1 MSVAE
6 LAKLIGQEVAVF
18 VGGLNVNVRITD
30 VKQSYGKTRYLV
42 TPLSGEGAVWVE
54 SFKAAYEQPLRRTL
68 DSIRPEDV
76 AHTWQAGHDNE

>member
-6 LAKLIGQEVAVF
+6 LAKLIGQEVAVS

-42 TPLSGEGAVWVE
+42 TPLSGNGAVWVE
-54 SFKAAYEQPLRRTL
+54 SYKAAYVVAQAPAFV
-68 DSIRPEDV
+68 DDV
-76 AHTWQAGHDNE
+76 VNSWQAGHDNE